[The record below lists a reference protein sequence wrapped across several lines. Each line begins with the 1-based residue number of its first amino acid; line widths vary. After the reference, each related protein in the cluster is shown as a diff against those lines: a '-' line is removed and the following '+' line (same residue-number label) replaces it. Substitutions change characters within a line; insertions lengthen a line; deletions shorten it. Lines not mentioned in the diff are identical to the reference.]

1 MTFRQF
7 RCPECRQKT
16 GIEILYGHPTEEAFE
31 AAQRNEF
38 KIGGCCME
46 IDAPE
51 RHCTACGHEW
61 MIQRR
66 KTTHDD

>member
-46 IDAPE
+46 IDDPE
-51 RHCTACGHEW
+51 RRLRPP
-61 MIQRR
+61 M
-66 KTTHDD
+66 DDPTPENQP